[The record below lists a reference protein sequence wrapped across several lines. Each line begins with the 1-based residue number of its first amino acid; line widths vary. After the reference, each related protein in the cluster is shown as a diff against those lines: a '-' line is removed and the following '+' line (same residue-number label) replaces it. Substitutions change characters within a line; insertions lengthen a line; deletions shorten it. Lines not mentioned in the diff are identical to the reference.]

1 MKNIRKIYDYIDC
14 KDRFHRLYKNEK
26 GSALLIAM
34 IMIVVLLIIGTA
46 TMNTSTT
53 EVMISGN
60 YRLMKEEFY
69 KAEGPLEYAQSQSTN
84 IYSTIGITV
93 GNSIAIPLAADNAN
107 SAVLNK
113 NVFSDVAAGSNVA
126 LRRIGNSPPRS
137 SGTQAMKFKSLHY
150 VIDVTGRG
158 PANAES
164 HQIMEVVR
172 YLPEA

>member
-1 MKNIRKIYDYIDC
+1 MKNIEKIFHYSDY
-14 KDRFHRLYKNEK
+14 KGRLHRLYKNEK

-34 IMIVVLLIIGTA
+34 IMLVVLLIIGTA

-69 KAEGPLEYAQSQSTN
+69 KTEGPLEYAQSQAN
-84 IYSTIGITV
+84 IYSTIGTTV
-93 GNSIAIPLAADNAN
+93 GNSTAIPLAADNTN

-113 NVFSDVAAGSNVA
+113 NVFSDVAAGSNVV
-126 LRRIGNSPPRS
+126 LRRIGNAPPRS

-172 YLPEA
+172 YLPEG